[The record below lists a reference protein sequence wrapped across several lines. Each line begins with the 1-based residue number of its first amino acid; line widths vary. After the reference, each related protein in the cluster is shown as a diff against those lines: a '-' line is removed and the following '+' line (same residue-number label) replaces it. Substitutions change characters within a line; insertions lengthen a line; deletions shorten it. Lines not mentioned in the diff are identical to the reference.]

1 MKPTYAL
8 FLKYQRCEATPEEEK
23 QILDWLEES
32 EENRKRFDQS
42 NFLYCASILN
52 APRKKARPRILY
64 GWFSIAAALVLL
76 ITGGLTLWFQ
86 SGRAQF
92 VEAET
97 VVVEAS
103 DTSRLKVPLPDGSV
117 VWLNSGSKLSYTA
130 DFDRK
135 IILEGEGYFDV
146 VYNPQEP
153 FVVSAG
159 ALKVTV
165 LGTVFNLRAYA
176 GEGLV
181 ETTLATGRVRLSDKS
196 GRTLTTLSP
205 GQQANCAPDGRRLQ
219 VCRVEPWRHLLD
231 TYGAVTIPDVTLS
244 ELCRILGSIYDVS
257 VTSDVDDGSIYTF
270 SLVKDVPVGEVIRRL
285 SSLSGKSIDI
295 KNGELL

>member
-23 QILDWLEES
+23 KILDWLDES

-64 GWFSIAAALVLL
+64 GWIAVAAALVLL
-76 ITGGLTLWFQ
+76 VTAGLTLWFQ
-86 SGRAQF
+86 SGKAPF

-97 VVVEAS
+97 VVIEAS
-103 DTSRLKVPLPDGSV
+103 DSSRCKVPLPDGSV
-117 VWLNSGSKLSYTA
+117 VWLNSGSKLSYA
-130 DFDRK
+130 AAFDRK
-135 IILEGEGYFDV
+135 ITLEGEGYFDI

-205 GQQANCAPDGRRLQ
+205 GQQASCAPDGRKLQ
-219 VCRVEPWRHLLD
+219 VRRVEPWRRLLD

-257 VTSDVDDGSIYTF
+257 VSSDGDDGSTYTF
-270 SLVKDVPVGEVIRRL
+270 SLVKDVPVNAVVRRL
-285 SSLSGKSIDI
+285 ESLSGMTIDI
-295 KNGELL
+295 NNGEEL